1 MFTNLNEQASEC
13 RRHAVSCASNA
24 AIQSDPQLRQDFVQM
39 ERRWL
44 GLASSYEFLER
55 LDLLS
60 AVDTQTKNTRQALDF
75 AAIS

>member
-13 RRHAVSCASNA
+13 RRHAVNCASNA
-24 AIQSDPQLRQDFVQM
+24 EIQSDPRLRQDFVQM

-60 AVDTQTKNTRQALDF
+60 AADTQTKNTWQVPDF